1 MKKIQ
6 LKKISALLLF
16 LLSVPV
22 MALAQI
28 NEGGD
33 TAAKTAAEGAK
44 PGDHVSWFEFLMK
57 GGAFMIPILLLL
69 FYVIYLII
77 ERYRYIKRVTT
88 FNQGLIGSIR
98 GELSKGNIKDALN
111 NVAHDQTSFGAV
123 VTEGIMTV
131 GRPVSEI
138 ESNMEKVVNIEIGK
152 MEKGMGQ
159 LSMIASIAP
168 IFGFIGTIAGVI
180 KIFYNIST
188 DGNISISTISGG
200 LYEKMICSGAGL
212 AVGLI
217 AYAAYHGLN
226 ALIDKFV
233 LRAQKVNLEFVNII
247 QRPS

>member
-6 LKKISALLLF
+6 MKKISAFLLF

-22 MALAQI
+22 MSIAQI
-28 NEGGD
+28 STEGAE
-33 TAAKTAAEGAK
+33 TASKTAEGAK

-88 FNQGLIGSIR
+88 FNPGLIGSIR
-98 GELSKGNIKDALN
+98 GELSKGNVKESLN
-111 NVAHDQTSFGAV
+111 AVAHDQTSFGAV

-188 DGNISISTISGG
+188 DGNISI
-200 LYEKMICSGAGL
+200 
-212 AVGLI
+212 
-217 AYAAYHGLN
+217 
-226 ALIDKFV
+226 
-233 LRAQKVNLEFVNII
+233 
-247 QRPS
+247 

>member
-1 MKKIQ
+1 MKKIT
-6 LKKISALLLF
+6 LLLVF

-22 MALAQI
+22 LTFAQMV
-28 NEGGD
+28 NESA
-33 TAAKTAAEGAK
+33 TEAAETTNGPK

-57 GGAFMIPILLLL
+57 GGAFMIPIILLL

-77 ERYRYIKRVTT
+77 ERYRYIKRVTA
-88 FNQGLIGSIR
+88 FNPGLINSVR
-98 GELSKGNIKDALN
+98 GELSKGNIKESLN
-111 NVAHDQTSFGAV
+111 AVAHDQTSFGAV

-212 AVGLI
+212 AVGLV

-247 QRPS
+247 QRPN

>member
-1 MKKIQ
+1 MKK
-6 LKKISALLLF
+6 LNLLLVF
-16 LLSVPV
+16 LVSMPVLSI
-22 MALAQI
+22 AQI
-28 NEGGD
+28 STD
-33 TAAKTAAEGAK
+33 TANKAAETTGPK
-44 PGDHVSWFEFLMK
+44 PGEEVSWFEFLMK
-57 GGAFMIPILLLL
+57 GGVFMIPIILLL

-88 FNQGLIGSIR
+88 FNPGLINSVR
-98 GELSKGNIKDALN
+98 GELSKGNVKESLN
-111 NVAHDQTSFGAV
+111 AVAHDQTSFGAV

-212 AVGLI
+212 TVGLV
-217 AYAAYHGLN
+217 AYAAYHGLS

-247 QRPS
+247 QRPN

>member
-1 MKKIQ
+1 MKK
-6 LKKISALLLF
+6 LNVLLVF

-22 MALAQI
+22 LSIAQI
-28 NEGGD
+28 TSD
-33 TAAKTAAEGAK
+33 AANNAAGATNGVK
-44 PGDHVSWFEFLMK
+44 PGEEVSWFEFIMK
-57 GGAFMIPILLLL
+57 GGVFMIPIIILL

-88 FNQGLIGSIR
+88 FNPGLVNSVR
-98 GELSKGNIKDALN
+98 GELSKGNVKESLN
-111 NVAHDQTSFGAV
+111 AVAHDQTSFGAV

-152 MEKGMGQ
+152 MEKGLGQ

-200 LYEKMICSGAGL
+200 L
-212 AVGLI
+212 
-217 AYAAYHGLN
+217 
-226 ALIDKFV
+226 
-233 LRAQKVNLEFVNII
+233 
-247 QRPS
+247 

>member
-1 MKKIQ
+1 MKK
-6 LKKISALLLF
+6 LNLLLVF

-22 MALAQI
+22 LSIAQI
-28 NEGGD
+28 TSDSAN
-33 TAAKTAAEGAK
+33 KAAEATNGVK
-44 PGDHVSWFEFLMK
+44 PGEEVSWFEFIMK
-57 GGAFMIPILLLL
+57 GGVFMIPIIILL

-88 FNQGLIGSIR
+88 FNPGLVNSVR
-98 GELSKGNIKDALN
+98 GELSKGNVKDSLN
-111 NVAHDQTSFGAV
+111 AVAHDQTSFGAV

-152 MEKGMGQ
+152 MEKGLGQ

-212 AVGLI
+212 TVGLV

-247 QRPS
+247 QRPN

>member
-1 MKKIQ
+1 MKKI
-6 LKKISALLLF
+6 SVFLLF

-22 MALAQI
+22 LSLAQI
-28 NEGGD
+28 STE
-33 TAAKTAAEGAK
+33 TAETASKAAEGAK
-44 PGDHVSWFEFLMK
+44 PGDSKTFFEFIMM
-57 GGAFMIPILLLL
+57 GGVFMIPIILLL
-69 FYVIYLII
+69 FYTIYLIF
-77 ERYRYIKRVTT
+77 ERYRYITRVTT
-88 FNQGLIGSIR
+88 FNPGLVNSIR
-98 GELSKGNIKDALN
+98 SELSKGNVKESLAA
-111 NVAHDQTSFGAV
+111 VSHDQTSFGAV
-123 VTEGIMTV
+123 VSEGIMTV

-152 MEKGMGQ
+152 MEKGLGS

-168 IFGFIGTIAGVI
+168 IFGFIGTIIGVI
-180 KIFYNIST
+180 KIFYEIST

-212 AVGLI
+212 AVGLV
-217 AYAAYHGLN
+217 AYAAYHALN